1 MGLKLS
7 LQHLL
12 NTYPPK
18 KSSACAQARAIPVGW
33 RGASAPAT
41 RLAREHGHTQVE
53 QFFLDKMNPVQV
65 ALYHVESFLG
75 DQLSR
80 AKQFASDL
88 LN

>member
-1 MGLKLS
+1 MRRVVQEGHLERLKNLVE
-7 LQHLL
+7 LGADV
-12 NTYPPK
+12 NYR
-18 KSSACAQARAIPVGW
+18 SADGQTLVQ
-33 RGASAPAT
+33 
-41 RLAREHGHTQVE
+41 LAREHGHTQVE